1 MDAMQDCQERIACR
15 VKKAYNPSMPHKDP
29 KAAKEYQAAYR
40 AANREKARLRTAQW
54 RKDNPEKAAKLSG
67 KWEKEN
73 PEKAAEKRRA
83 WREKN
88 REKNQQTQREWRE
101 RVGYNQRRKERGD
114 HVRQQLKTYGLT
126 EQSFAELL
134 NAQGGCCAI
143 CGQSEPG
150 MKNSSRLY
158 VDHCHETGLV
168 RGLLCRACNTM
179 LGNAKDMA
187 SVLRAG
193 AEYLERAKDSRVV
206 CAGERRLLEQS

>member
-1 MDAMQDCQERIACR
+1 
-15 VKKAYNPSMPHKDP
+15 MPHKDP

-83 WREKN
+83 WRKKN
-88 REKNQQTQREWRE
+88 REKHQQTQREWRE

-114 HVRQQLKTYGLT
+114 HVRQQLKKYGLT
-126 EQSFAELL
+126 EEAFAELL
-134 NAQGGCCAI
+134 NSQGGCCAI
-143 CGQSEPG
+143 CGQPDPG

-158 VDHCHETGLV
+158 VDHCHETGVV

-179 LGNAKDMA
+179 LGSAKDMA
-187 SVLRAG
+187 AVLRSG
-193 AEYLERAKDSRVV
+193 ADYIERTKNSGLV
-206 CAGERRLLEQS
+206 CAGKGGLLEPAEC

>member
-1 MDAMQDCQERIACR
+1 
-15 VKKAYNPSMPHKDP
+15 MPHKDP

-54 RKDNPEKAAKLSG
+54 RKDNPEKAAELSG

-88 REKNQQTQREWRE
+88 RERHQQTQREWRE

-114 HVRQQLKTYGLT
+114 HVRQQLKKYGLT
-126 EQSFAELL
+126 EETFTELL
-134 NAQGGCCAI
+134 NSQGGCCAI
-143 CGQSEPG
+143 CGQPDPR

-179 LGNAKDMA
+179 LGSAKDMA
-187 SVLRAG
+187 TVLRAG
-193 AEYLERAKDSRVV
+193 ADYLEREKGGGLV
-206 CAGERRLLEQS
+206 CPG